1 MAMTKQELAQLE
13 RDARNAET
21 RVKNQKS
28 SIERAGGKPGV
39 PGYSEALIT
48 LRRLG
53 EEAIAVR
60 LLFTN
65 AQKVFDTQEKKAKN
79 RTKVEKAQLEAAVKG
94 EVYVP
99 TPTKQEVAASSQPRT
114 PIEDYIKVV
123 AGSSKDEIKNLQK
136 LLKNAGKNYL
146 GVPYYVGP
154 VDGIFGSSLGPS
166 LARLENEMQGL
177 DLQTGK
183 IQNREDYFRQIAQQ
197 GLAQPPD
204 EVASSGTKLPV
215 DSGQRIV
222 FTPIQAKSLINTVS
236 NAELGRDATPDEL
249 KKYTSDLKKAQS
261 QSITTTKYSM
271 VNGVRVADRTGGLD
285 ETQFLTDIIQK
296 NPEFA
301 KRKQG
306 KEQVAKQG
314 LIQTAVAN
322 GLDLDRTFS
331 SQLPTWLNRIKNGE
345 DPDIFKNLIRQTAK
359 IGLPDKVNK
368 LLDQGLDLDTVYAPY
383 RNTMASILEINPDSI
398 SLSDS
403 LLRSAIQSD
412 KEMSIYDFQ
421 REVKK
426 DNRWQYTN
434 NAKRDVADVGSKI
447 LKDFG
452 LQG

>member
-1 MAMTKQELAQLE
+1 
-13 RDARNAET
+13 
-21 RVKNQKS
+21 
-28 SIERAGGKPGV
+28 
-39 PGYSEALIT
+39 
-48 LRRLG
+48 
-53 EEAIAVR
+53 
-60 LLFTN
+60 
-65 AQKVFDTQEKKAKN
+65 
-79 RTKVEKAQLEAAVKG
+79 
-94 EVYVP
+94 
-99 TPTKQEVAASSQPRT
+99 
-114 PIEDYIKVV
+114 
-123 AGSSKDEIKNLQK
+123 
-136 LLKNAGKNYL
+136 
-146 GVPYYVGP
+146 
-154 VDGIFGSSLGPS
+154 
-166 LARLENEMQGL
+166 
-177 DLQTGK
+177 
-183 IQNREDYFRQIAQQ
+183 
-197 GLAQPPD
+197 
-204 EVASSGTKLPV
+204 
-215 DSGQRIV
+215 
-222 FTPIQAKSLINTVS
+222 
-236 NAELGRDATPDEL
+236 
-249 KKYTSDLKKAQS
+249 
-261 QSITTTKYSM
+261 M

-452 LQG
+452 FQG